1 MKWFGFA
8 PFCALML
15 LFMVLSASISS
26 ITNVELESSESVISD
41 RSGRSISAAALAWE
55 LAQKAGG
62 SSGDD
67 QSNAVAVD
75 SNGDVYVT
83 GAFEQTS
90 TFGGT
95 TLTTAGND
103 DIFVAKMNST
113 GHWLWA
119 VQAGGIYDDEGMDIA
134 IDSSG
139 DVFVTGKFQTTA
151 QFGSD
156 SMTAGPQRM
165 MIASSQN
172 LTPGAIGN
180 GAREGIVTTMADAM
194 GLQSLWLLLDMRM

>member
-1 MKWFGFA
+1 MVA
-8 PFCALML
+8 AFCVTLLIFML
-15 LFMVLSASISS
+15 LPTS
-26 ITNVELESSESVISD
+26 ITSDSDLDDVEILDS
-41 RSGRSISAAALAWE
+41 SGRTASVDSLAWE

-83 GAFEQTS
+83 GAFEQTA
-90 TFGGT
+90 TFGST

-119 VQAGGIYDDEGMDIA
+119 VQAGGLY
-134 IDSSG
+134 
-139 DVFVTGKFQTTA
+139 
-151 QFGSD
+151 
-156 SMTAGPQRM
+156 
-165 MIASSQN
+165 
-172 LTPGAIGN
+172 L
-180 GAREGIVTTMADAM
+180 
-194 GLQSLWLLLDMRM
+194 SLIHI

>member
-1 MKWFGFA
+1 
-8 PFCALML
+8 
-15 LFMVLSASISS
+15 MVLSASISVG
-26 ITNVELESSESVISD
+26 TNLELEQGEATISD
-41 RSGRSISAAALAWE
+41 SSTRSSSTGALAWE

-67 QSNAVAVD
+67 RSNAVAVD

-83 GAFEQTS
+83 GAFEQTA
-90 TFGGT
+90 TFGST

-119 VQAGGIYDDEGMDIA
+119 VQAGGTYDDQGMDLA

-156 SMTAGPQRM
+156 SMTAGPTSCLLYTSPSPRDGLLSRM
-165 MIASSQN
+165 PSS
-172 LTPGAIGN
+172 A
-180 GAREGIVTTMADAM
+180 
-194 GLQSLWLLLDMRM
+194 